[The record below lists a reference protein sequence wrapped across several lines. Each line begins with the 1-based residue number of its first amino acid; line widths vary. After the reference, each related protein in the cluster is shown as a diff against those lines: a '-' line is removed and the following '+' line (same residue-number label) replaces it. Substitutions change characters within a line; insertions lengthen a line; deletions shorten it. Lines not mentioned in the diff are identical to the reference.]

1 MFVWLALNVLINV
14 FIKWW
19 TFPRILRLFINS
31 PSHQCQNCA
40 YWIMV
45 KKKNFSQHFTKSM
58 WWQCFICSSFVFQA
72 DSDALSTTSSV
83 SPGQSPSYSNQSDD
97 GSDIE
102 SKQRRPTPTIFSFLD
117 RSYWKR
123 LLLLLN
129 RQCAG
134 HLFLKA
140 VFWTWFNSKGCL
152 LFLFLDKRCAV
163 GLSIRVD
170 LERWSLILDCS
181 SPAAAPKS
189 RRHWHPHKWPHAF
202 PTRFLHSSQKTWKKP
217 GDCFC

>member
-1 MFVWLALNVLINV
+1 MPTESWLRRKTLVSTLPN
-14 FIKWW
+14 
-19 TFPRILRLFINS
+19 
-31 PSHQCQNCA
+31 QCDDS
-40 YWIMV
+40 V
-45 KKKNFSQHFTKSM
+45 
-58 WWQCFICSSFVFQA
+58 SFVHLLFSKQTQMPSVQPPVCLLGSPPA
-72 DSDALSTTSSV
+72 TATSQMMAQTSS
-83 SPGQSPSYSNQSDD
+83 PNKDARLPPSSLSWTVPIGKGYC
-97 GSDIE
+97 
-102 SKQRRPTPTIFSFLD
+102 
-117 RSYWKR
+117 SYWTD
-123 LLLLLN
+123 N
-129 RQCAG
+129 VQDTF
-134 HLFLKA
+134 FLKA

>member
-1 MFVWLALNVLINV
+1 MTV
-14 FIKWW
+14 FH
-19 TFPRILRLFINS
+19 LFIFCF
-31 PSHQCQNCA
+31 PSRLRCPQYNLQCVSWAVPQLQQPVR
-40 YWIMV
+40 WWLRHRV
-45 KKKNFSQHFTKSM
+45 QTKTP
-58 WWQCFICSSFVFQA
+58 
-72 DSDALSTTSSV
+72 DSHHLLFPGPFLLEKVTAL
-83 SPGQSPSYSNQSDD
+83 
-97 GSDIE
+97 IE
-102 SKQRRPTPTIFSFLD
+102 QTMCRTPF
-117 RSYWKR
+117 
-123 LLLLLN
+123 
-129 RQCAG
+129 
-134 HLFLKA
+134 FLKA